1 MCQEPVPYINLHQH
15 QFWERLHGAH
25 VPGLESPPQPCYPK
39 MCPELGPLQDNA
51 EAVSYFITKGNFTHL
66 QVLLSL
72 TLLSALLTPS
82 AVWLFYPPCQIIPWS
97 KIITAEKLQFEF
109 LLHHVN
115 ATVGFPGHWLRGIKQ
130 LILSHILN
138 KNSER
143 ARISWVI
150 VLAR

>member
-1 MCQEPVPYINLHQH
+1 MLWASSLHKLAPAPILREAAWGTCAWPRVH
-15 QFWERLHGAH
+15 SPARLFYSK
-25 VPGLESPPQPCYPK
+25 V
-39 MCPELGPLQDNA
+39 CPELGPLQDNA
-51 EAVSYFITKGNFTHL
+51 EAVSYFTTKGNL

-72 TLLSALLTPS
+72 TLLSALLIPS
-82 AVWLFYPPCQIIPWS
+82 AVWLFYPSCQIIPWS
-97 KIITAEKLQFEF
+97 KIITAKKLQSEF

-143 ARISWVI
+143 ARISWVT
-150 VLAR
+150 VLTR